1 MKNKLIWFLTL
12 VALTACSDNNYV
24 SPESKLYASSY
35 KINQESVSQ
44 HIQILAS
51 DEYGGRLIGT
61 KGETLT
67 INYIK
72 SEFSDVGLKP
82 ANGNSYYQ
90 NVPLINV
97 ETVGSPVIT
106 FYNKESSINFD
117 HGENIVVFTPK
128 NRQEVSLINREVVFV
143 GYGINAPELEWNDYK
158 NVNVEGKVVV
168 VLSNVPKHTKDNV
181 STFDDDSTKYYNR
194 SSYKFDEAEK
204 QGAVGAIL
212 VYESEYPWED
222 SVSYFSKGEI
232 KISHDDTNSRSLEVK
247 SWVNVESADKL
258 FSFANQNLLKLKKLA
273 DTKTFNPRHID
284 VKTDIKFESEITN
297 IDTKNVAGIIEG
309 SEYPDEYF
317 IYMAHWDHIGIIE
330 SDEDDQIYN
339 GAVDNASGVAGIIE
353 IAKVFKS
360 GPAPKRSILFIAVT
374 AEEKGLLG
382 SEYYAKNPLVPL
394 EKTVAAINIDGLNLF
409 GSTSDVMLVG
419 MGNSEL
425 DQYLSQAAKIQGRT
439 LIEDQYLEQGFFYRT
454 DQFSLAN
461 VGIPTIWTL
470 GGATDKAFGKMFRT
484 VKLGWFMANHYH
496 QVSDEYHD
504 GLDFNS
510 AVEDL
515 ELYYATGKL
524 LVDGNDWPNWVE
536 KSPYRIKRDKLLLNN
551 Q

>member
-1 MKNKLIWFLTL
+1 MKNKLFGFLTL
-12 VALTACSDNNYV
+12 VVLTACSDTDYV

-35 KINQESVSQ
+35 KINQESVRQ
-44 HIQILAS
+44 HIKILAS
-51 DEYGGRLIGT
+51 NEYGGRLIGT
-61 KGETLT
+61 KGEKLT

-72 SEFSDVGLKP
+72 SAFSGIGLKP

-97 ETVGSPVIT
+97 ETIGTPVIT
-106 FYNKESSINFD
+106 FSNKSNDINFE
-117 HGENIVVFTPK
+117 HGKNIVVFTSK
-128 NRQEVSLINREVVFV
+128 NREQVSLKNRDLVFV
-143 GYGINAPELEWNDYK
+143 GYGIDAPELGWNDYK
-158 NVNVEGKVVV
+158 NSNVEGKVVV
-168 VLSNVPKHTKDNV
+168 VLSNAPKHRKDNV
-181 STFDDDSTKYYNR
+181 STFDDDTTKYYSR
-194 SSYKFDEAEK
+194 SAYKFEEAEK
-204 QGAVGAIL
+204 HGAVAAIL
-212 VYESEYPWED
+212 IYENEHPWED
-222 SVSYFSKGEI
+222 SVSYFSKG
-232 KISHDDTNSRSLEVK
+232 KVSHDDPGSKSLEAK
-247 SWVNVESADKL
+247 SWINMEAADKL
-258 FSFANQNLLKLKKLA
+258 FSLANQKLLELKKLA
-273 DTKTFNPRHID
+273 DTKNFKPRQLD
-284 VKTDIKFESEITN
+284 AKTNIQFESKITN

-309 SEYPDEYF
+309 SENPDEYF
-317 IYMAHWDHIGIIE
+317 IYMAHWDHLGLIE

-353 IAKVFKS
+353 IAKAFKS
-360 GPAPKRSILFIAVT
+360 GAAPKRSILFLAVT

-409 GSTSDVMLVG
+409 GSTSDVMLIG

-461 VGIPTIWTL
+461 VGIPTVWTL
-470 GGATDKAFGKMFRT
+470 GGATDKTFGKMFRT
-484 VKLGWFMANHYH
+484 AKLGWFMANHYH
-496 QVSDEYHD
+496 KASDEYHD

-536 KSPYRIKRDKLLLNN
+536 STPYRIKRDKLLHNKN
-551 Q
+551 